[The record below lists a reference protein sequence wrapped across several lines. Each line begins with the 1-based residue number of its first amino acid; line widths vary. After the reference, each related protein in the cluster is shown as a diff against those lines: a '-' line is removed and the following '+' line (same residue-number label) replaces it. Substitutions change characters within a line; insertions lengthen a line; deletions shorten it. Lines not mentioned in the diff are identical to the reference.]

1 MKSRRHIARPG
12 KHRAQILGI
21 GMDRRQPIFRSQFS
35 NLVSTRN
42 DNGIVSDGRRIG
54 VFIHCFFE
62 RNLDILRLF
71 QKQVPLV
78 SIRSIVRER
87 LRSPCCPA
95 TQFAT
100 VPVSDHP

>member
-1 MKSRRHIARPG
+1 MGCCARAANGQAVTAPANPEMKSRRHIARPG

-42 DNGIVSDGRRIG
+42 DNGIVSDGQRIG

-71 QKQVPLV
+71 HVAQ
-78 SIRSIVRER
+78 
-87 LRSPCCPA
+87 
-95 TQFAT
+95 
-100 VPVSDHP
+100 